1 MKKLY
6 FLEYEK
12 VPIFKL
18 KNILP
23 KKYFELINGL
33 NLEKKRQRLIKYYL
47 IDYILKKDLSITIED
62 LNYNEYIYSNSYYKD
77 SLYLNIS
84 NKNNIL
90 LIAISSNKIGI
101 DLEEIKKRDFN
112 KLLNRFFTKNILNQ
126 FLKQQNIL
134 EQEKYFYK
142 IWTSSESFLKMEGK
156 TLYYKDI
163 DTHIQF
169 PYIKTYQTNINKKDY
184 VFSIS
189 SKDLE
194 THKCEFYYLDRNLKL
209 FKTNKTYKKI

>member
-23 KKYFELINGL
+23 KKYFELTNGL

-90 LIAISSNKIGI
+90 LIAISNNKIGI

-184 VFSIS
+184 VFSLS

-194 THKCEFYYLDRNLKL
+194 THKCEFYYLERNLKL

>member
-23 KKYFELINGL
+23 KKYFELTNGL

>member
-23 KKYFELINGL
+23 KKYFELTNGL

-209 FKTNKTYKKI
+209 LKTNKTYKKI